1 MLYDVNVYTNG
12 KKGEYI
18 VELVPDR
25 MRGEVAT
32 YDICEPETGKV
43 IVEAGRRITARHIRQ
58 IERSGISQL
67 EVTAEYLT
75 GRALARDLVAE
86 QPGEVPLERDAEVSE
101 KMLEAQRKHG
111 EDHSDT
117 LYSYVLD

>member
-1 MLYDVNVYTNG
+1 MDYDLSYRRRNLPATVLLRALGYTSEEILAMFYDVNVFTIG

-32 YDICEPETGKV
+32 FDICEPERGEV
-43 IVEAGRRITARHIRQ
+43 SVEAGRRITARHIRP

-67 EVTAEYLT
+67 EVPAE
-75 GRALARDLVAE
+75 RSE
-86 QPGEVPLERDAEVSE
+86 ERRV
-101 KMLEAQRKHG
+101 R
-111 EDHSDT
+111 
-117 LYSYVLD
+117 